1 METSLANFTHCASDG
16 TLQVSQ
22 TSVQFT
28 NIWSH
33 LSPNISETSPASV
46 SGDLGRG
53 GVVVPWSGGTTRHNP
68 LLAVVSV
75 QLASVQTPHVSTVI
89 TVESNSPGAPSSIPG
104 SSGKSSPKDHEAM
117 EAVGAPANTHIIKVS
132 GPVTNLD
139 ETVTSA
145 NEVPLNLI

>member
-1 METSLANFTHCASDG
+1 MVVETSFADLTHCASNG

-75 QLASVQTPHVSTVI
+75 QLASVQASHVS
-89 TVESNSPGAPSSIPG
+89 
-104 SSGKSSPKDHEAM
+104 
-117 EAVGAPANTHIIKVS
+117 AVTAIV
-132 GPVTNLD
+132 
-139 ETVTSA
+139 
-145 NEVPLNLI
+145 